1 MKFHNSFGIYLFLIF
16 FIKYQCRANVLAE
29 KDEPLKHDFDIFI
42 FTQSWP
48 VSVCLKW
55 KEKSH
60 ANQCTLPSPKEIW
73 TIHGIWPTKLNT
85 IGPNFCNHSDPF
97 DINQIKPIQGQ
108 LEQFWMNVEKNTPLE
123 QLWSHEWEK
132 HGTCAAQ
139 LPSLDNENKYF
150 GQGLK
155 WLQKYSMSSLLSQAN
170 IQPGGAYN
178 LTDIYDGLKSE
189 LGTDFAVECMFD
201 RQSGKSYLIEIRICF
216 TKELNLTDCDG
227 ILLNN
232 NSSKGWQKVKN
243 IITNCNVH
251 KEIEYPS
258 VVPRKYEEENSG
270 WKFPFVNLY
279 KLVKMLQWITL

>member
-1 MKFHNSFGIYLFLIF
+1 MKRTDDL
-16 FIKYQCRANVLAE
+16 E

-55 KEKSH
+55 KEQSSG
-60 ANQCTLPSPKEIW
+60 NECSLPSPKEIW

-85 IGPNFCNHSDPF
+85 IGPAFCNNSAKFDP
-97 DINQIKPIQGQ
+97 NQIKPIESQ
-108 LEQFWMNVEKNTPLE
+108 LEQFWKNVEKNTKPE
-123 QLWSHEWEK
+123 SLWQHEWQK

-139 LPSLDNENKYF
+139 LPILDNENKYF

-155 WLQKYSMSSLLSQAN
+155 WLQKYSMSTLLAQAN
-170 IQPGGAYN
+170 IIPGSAYQ
-178 LTDIYDGLKSE
+178 LEEIYNGLKQV
-189 LGTDFAVECMFD
+189 LGTDFALECMHD

-216 TKELNLTDCDG
+216 TKELKLTDCDG

-232 NSSKGWQKVKN
+232 SSTKGWKKLKN
-243 IITNCNVH
+243 ILTNCNAK
-251 KEIEYPS
+251 KEIQYPS
-258 VVPRKYEEENSG
+258 VVPIKYVESPV
-270 WKFPFVNLY
+270 WKIPFVQLY